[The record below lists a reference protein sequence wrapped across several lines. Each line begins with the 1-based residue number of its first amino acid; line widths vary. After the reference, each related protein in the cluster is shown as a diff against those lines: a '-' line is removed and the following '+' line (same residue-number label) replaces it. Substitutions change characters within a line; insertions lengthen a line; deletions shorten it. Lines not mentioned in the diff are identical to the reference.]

1 MANLLPA
8 CTKPRTL
15 GDILK
20 KRKTKLQEKEILNN
34 IIEILVP
41 TVFYESQNGIKK
53 VLDISIENPQEILD
67 VEILR
72 NGFYG
77 LKNYENPK
85 FSILI
90 LLDSLTEGYLS
101 KFNPEEIDILWGTLS
116 VILNCRNIEHLR
128 TKLTEEIYENHS
140 IKYTYFNS
148 SKIFNETE
156 YIVANI
162 KYMEFNAITIL
173 TEKEFINLTEEF
185 KKLEIEIV
193 EMNQNVA

>member
-1 MANLLPA
+1 M
-8 CTKPRTL
+8 K
-15 GDILK
+15 
-20 KRKTKLQEKEILNN
+20 EKEILNN